1 MRCVSELVAGI
12 CIQRIKLLNKYY
24 PPNIIRERESDD
36 AWYTYIRFQK
46 LSSIASRVKFGPSI
60 DQSNVAH
67 NFFIVTRLRG
77 CVQ

>member
-1 MRCVSELVAGI
+1 MHTTDKIAEQVLST
-12 CIQRIKLLNKYY
+12 QHNK
-24 PPNIIRERESDD
+24 RERESDD